1 MSSQALQMPRWM
13 DLVLLP
19 LWNLLIALAVAG
31 GVVLLIGA
39 SPMQALT
46 VLLEG
51 ALGSARGLGYTLYYT
66 TTFIFT
72 GLAVAVAFH
81 GGLFNIGGEGQATL
95 GGIGVGLLSLWL
107 APKLPGFVMIP
118 LAIVAAALFGM
129 VWAAVPGY
137 LQAWRGSHVVI
148 TTIMFN
154 FLAASLNGYLLVN
167 WLRPNGSMSVES
179 DAFADS
185 ARMPAV
191 HELLAKV
198 GIEWP
203 SSPLNLSILLA
214 VAACVFVWW
223 FLWKSRAGY
232 VLRAVGSNPS
242 AAHYAGIKP
251 RWQVLAAMGLSG
263 ALAGLVGVN
272 EIAGVQGKLTLDFV
286 AGAGFTGIAVALM
299 GRNHPVGIVLA
310 SLLFGTLYQGG
321 VEVSFEV
328 PGFSREM
335 VVTVQGLIVL
345 FAGAMAMVS
354 APMFA
359 KLYAAVARKRQAGVA
374 GSAAAAGGKSN
385 G

>member
-19 LWNLLIALAVAG
+19 LWNLLIALLVAG

-39 SPMQALT
+39 SPLQALT

-95 GGIGVGLLSLWL
+95 GGIGAALLSLWL
-107 APKLPGFVMIP
+107 GPKLPAVVMLP
-118 LAIVAAALFGM
+118 LAILAAAAFGM
-129 VWAAVPGY
+129 LWAAVPGY

-167 WLRPNGSMSVES
+167 WLRPSGSMSVES
-179 DAFADS
+179 SDFAPS
-185 ARMPAV
+185 ARMPAL
-191 HELLAKV
+191 HELAARFGWEL
-198 GIEWP
+198 P
-203 SSPLNLSILLA
+203 SSPLNLSIVLA
-214 VAACVFVWW
+214 VLACVFVWW
-223 FLWKSRAGY
+223 FLWRSRAGY
-232 VLRAVGSNPS
+232 VLRAVGANPN
-242 AAHYAGIKP
+242 AAHYAGIRP

-263 ALAGLVGVN
+263 ALAGLVGIN

-310 SLLFGTLYQGG
+310 SLLFGVLYQGG

-359 KLYAAVARKRQAGVA
+359 RLYTMLTRRARSAAVE
-374 GSAAAAGGKSN
+374 GKTH

>member
-19 LWNLLIALAVAG
+19 LWNLLIAVAVAG

-39 SPMQALT
+39 SPVQALT
-46 VLLEG
+46 VLLDG

-95 GGIGVGLLSLWL
+95 GGIGVALLSLWL
-107 APKLPGFVMIP
+107 GPKLPGIVMIP
-118 LAIVAAALFGM
+118 LAIVAAAAFGM
-129 VWAAVPGY
+129 LWAAVPGY

-191 HELLAKV
+191 HELLAKLGV
-198 GIEWP
+198 EWP
-203 SSPLNLSILLA
+203 SSPLNLSLLLA
-214 VAACVFVWW
+214 LLACVFVWW

-232 VLRAVGSNPS
+232 VLRAVGSNPT
-242 AAHYAGIKP
+242 AAHYAGIRP

-359 KLYAAVARKRQAGVA
+359 KLYAMVARQRV
-374 GSAAAAGGKSN
+374 AGGKSN

>member
-19 LWNLLIALAVAG
+19 LWNLLIALLVAG

-39 SPMQALT
+39 SPLQALT

-95 GGIGVGLLSLWL
+95 GGIGVALLSLWL
-107 APKLPGFVMIP
+107 GPKLPAVVMLP
-118 LAIVAAALFGM
+118 LAILAAAAFGM
-129 VWAAVPGY
+129 LWAAVPGY

-167 WLRPNGSMSVES
+167 WLRPSGSMSVES
-179 DAFADS
+179 SDFAPS
-185 ARMPAV
+185 ARMPAI
-191 HELLAKV
+191 HELAARFGWEL
-198 GIEWP
+198 P
-203 SSPLNLSILLA
+203 SSPLNLSIVLA
-214 VAACVFVWW
+214 VLACVFVWW
-223 FLWKSRAGY
+223 FLWRSRAGY
-232 VLRAVGSNPS
+232 VLRAVGANAH
-242 AAHYAGIKP
+242 AAHYAGIRP

-263 ALAGLVGVN
+263 ALAGLVGIN

-310 SLLFGTLYQGG
+310 SLLFGVLYQGG

-359 KLYAAVARKRQAGVA
+359 RLYTMLTRRARSAAVE
-374 GSAAAAGGKSN
+374 GKTH

>member
-39 SPMQALT
+39 SPVQALS

-95 GGIGVGLLSLWL
+95 GGIGVALLSLWL
-107 APKLPGFVMIP
+107 APKLPGVVMIP

-129 VWAAVPGY
+129 LWAAVPGY

-191 HELLAKV
+191 HELLARLGV
-198 GIEWP
+198 EWP

-214 VAACVFVWW
+214 LAACVFVWW

-232 VLRAVGSNPS
+232 VLRAVGSNPT
-242 AAHYAGIKP
+242 AAHYAGIRPK
-251 RWQVLAAMGLSG
+251 WQVLAAMGLSG

-359 KLYAAVARKRQAGVA
+359 KLYAKVARKR
-374 GSAAAAGGKSN
+374 AAGGKSH

>member
-39 SPMQALT
+39 SPVQALT

-95 GGIGVGLLSLWL
+95 GGIGVALLSLWL
-107 APKLPGFVMIP
+107 GPKLPGFVMIP
-118 LAIVAAALFGM
+118 LAIVAAAAFGM
-129 VWAAVPGY
+129 LWAAVPGY

-167 WLRPNGSMSVES
+167 WLRPAGSMSVES

-191 HELLAKV
+191 HELLAKLGV
-198 GIEWP
+198 EWP
-203 SSPLNLSILLA
+203 SSPLNLSIVLA
-214 VAACVFVWW
+214 LVACVFVWW

-232 VLRAVGSNPS
+232 VLRAVGSNPT
-242 AAHYAGIKP
+242 AAHYAGIRP

-359 KLYAAVARKRQAGVA
+359 KLYAKVARKR
-374 GSAAAAGGKSN
+374 AAEGKSN

>member
-1 MSSQALQMPRWM
+1 MSQALQMPRWM

-19 LWNLLIALAVAG
+19 LWNLLIALLVAG

-39 SPMQALT
+39 SPVQALS
-46 VLLEG
+46 VLLDG

-95 GGIGVGLLSLWL
+95 GGIGVALISLWL
-107 APKLPGFVMIP
+107 GPKLPAVVMLP
-118 LAIVAAALFGM
+118 LAIVAAAAFGM
-129 VWAAVPGY
+129 LWAAVPGY

-167 WLRPNGSMSVES
+167 WLRPAGSMSVES
-179 DAFADS
+179 SDFAPS
-185 ARMPAV
+185 ARMPAI
-191 HELLAKV
+191 HELAARFGWEL
-198 GIEWP
+198 P

-214 VAACVFVWW
+214 VLACVFVWW

-232 VLRAVGSNPS
+232 VLRAVGANPN
-242 AAHYAGIKP
+242 AAHYAGIRP
-251 RWQVLAAMGLSG
+251 RWQVLAAMGISG
-263 ALAGLVGVN
+263 ALAGLVGIN

-310 SLLFGTLYQGG
+310 SLLFGVLYQGG

-359 KLYAAVARKRQAGVA
+359 KLYTLLLRRARSAGE
-374 GSAAAAGGKSN
+374 GKSH

>member
-1 MSSQALQMPRWM
+1 MSAQALTMPRWM

-19 LWNLLIALAVAG
+19 LWNLAVALLVAG
-31 GVVLLIGA
+31 GVVLVIGQ
-39 SPMQALT
+39 SPWEALS
-46 VLLEG
+46 VLLNG

-95 GGIGVGLLSLWL
+95 GGIGVGLLALWL
-107 APKLPGFVMIP
+107 SPKLPAVLMLP
-118 LAIVAAALFGM
+118 LLVLGAAAFGM
-129 VWAAVPGY
+129 LWAAVPGY

-167 WLRPNGSMSVES
+167 WLRPAGSMSVES

-185 ARMPAV
+185 ARMPAL
-191 HELLAKV
+191 HELAARCGL
-198 GIEWP
+198 EWP

-214 VAACVFVWW
+214 LLACVLVWW

-232 VLRAVGSNPS
+232 VLRAVGANPN
-242 AAHYAGIKP
+242 AAHYAGIAP

-272 EIAGVQGKLTLDFV
+272 EISGVQGKLTLDFV

-310 SLLFGTLYQGG
+310 SLLFGVLYQGG
-321 VEVSFEV
+321 VELSFEV

-359 KLYAAVARKRQAGVA
+359 KLYARFKRSEVKAHG
-374 GSAAAAGGKSN
+374 
-385 G
+385 

>member
-1 MSSQALQMPRWM
+1 MSQALQMPRWM

-19 LWNLLIALAVAG
+19 LWNLLIALLVAG

-39 SPMQALT
+39 SPVQALS

-95 GGIGVGLLSLWL
+95 GGIGVALLSLWL
-107 APKLPGFVMIP
+107 GPKLPAVVMLP
-118 LAIVAAALFGM
+118 LAVLAAAAFGM
-129 VWAAVPGY
+129 LWAAVPGY

-167 WLRPNGSMSVES
+167 WLRPAGSMSVES
-179 DAFADS
+179 SDFAPS
-185 ARMPAV
+185 ARMPAI
-191 HELLAKV
+191 HELAARFGWEL
-198 GIEWP
+198 P
-203 SSPLNLSILLA
+203 SSPLNLSIVLA
-214 VAACVFVWW
+214 VLACLFVWW
-223 FLWKSRAGY
+223 FLWRSRAGY
-232 VLRAVGSNPS
+232 VLRAVGANPS
-242 AAHYAGIKP
+242 AAHYAGIRP

-263 ALAGLVGVN
+263 ALAGLVGIN

-310 SLLFGTLYQGG
+310 SLLFGVLYQGG

-359 KLYAAVARKRQAGVA
+359 RLYTLLTRRSRRVA
-374 GSAAAAGGKSN
+374 GEGKSH